1 MYTSYPK
8 ITKQG
13 ANLTIEVILRAV
25 QEAFER
31 RNAQCIEGVKI
42 TCFKRIYIQVDS
54 TPANK
59 CYVVLLALA
68 ALLLMGVTDKVR
80 QHLLYTF
87 ASNNVAY
94 VIRSLWRISFLV
106 THTQMLTG
114 SSGM

>member
-59 CYVVLLALA
+59 CYIILLALA
-68 ALLLMGVTDKVR
+68 ALLLMGVTDKVW
-80 QHLLYTF
+80 QAL
-87 ASNNVAY
+87 AVSSSN
-94 VIRSLWRISFLV
+94 
-106 THTQMLTG
+106 
-114 SSGM
+114 